1 MHRRVNSNIID
12 LNYKPKDVHRRTM
25 SNSDFK
31 IAQLSVGLAASS
43 NFYHKPSLILPDS
56 LNSSAIQPHVQSDEI
71 KFTDI
76 LDTSIRHFTSINPVC
91 SSLKQISDLKSQIA
105 SASHAIE
112 NLRQVKQGLHNK
124 LSSLGSKNR
133 EFEQENEKLE
143 EYVGSLKN
151 HLDRVKVSVQRAENE
166 LKNLKTKNSG
176 IEVGGV
182 IRRDMRSN
190 TYMKDGFGH
199 SSNDEFEVFNAEEN
213 SCTVFADPF
222 QFANPSPKVQGKSL
236 YSRSS
241 RK

>member
-31 IAQLSVGLAASS
+31 IAQLSVGLAVS
-43 NFYHKPSLILPDS
+43 NNYYQKPSLILPDS
-56 LNSSAIQPHVQSDEI
+56 LNSSAIQPHVQSEEI

-76 LDTSIRHFTSINPVC
+76 LDTSIRHFTSINPAC
-91 SSLKQISDLKSQIA
+91 NSLKQISDLKSQIA
-105 SASHAIE
+105 STSNTIE
-112 NLRQVKQGLHNK
+112 NLKLAKQQLHSK
-124 LSSLGSKNR
+124 LSSLGARNR

-143 EYVGSLKN
+143 EFVGNLKN
-151 HLDRVKVSVQRAENE
+151 HLDKVKISVQRAENE
-166 LKNLKTKNSG
+166 LKNLKKRNSA
-176 IEVGGV
+176 IEVGGP
-182 IRRDMRSN
+182 IRRDLRSN

-236 YSRSS
+236 YSRAA
-241 RK
+241 KK